1 MRTRRTTLL
10 SADRETQRAQQ
21 RTTQCCLPHQKRASM
36 SRSTMWA
43 SASVPPDLA
52 CPELS
57 FKNGALS
64 WRDRQTAKFAARSS
78 GPRKSAS
85 HSGPPPGW
93 QWALP
98 KQPQGWQHARERR
111 HTPSWTLPP
120 FLPPSLLVT
129 LHPLEL
135 HHSVLLSRVTPK
147 EATLGRV
154 PGPRQGQVHCACTA
168 AVACCAARLLL
179 CCASPVACAASPPRN
194 RKCQHTPSSLL
205 PQAPVPPR
213 QVHLQHNSW

>member
-57 FKNGALS
+57 LKNGALS

-93 QWALP
+93 LWALP

-111 HTPSWTLPP
+111 PLLQSHAILDAATFSSPFSAGHLAPAGASPLGPP
-120 FLPPSLLVT
+120 FQGHAQRGNFGACSRAPPGTGALCM
-129 LHPLEL
+129 H
-135 HHSVLLSRVTPK
+135 
-147 EATLGRV
+147 GRC
-154 PGPRQGQVHCACTA
+154 G
-168 AVACCAARLLL
+168 LL
-179 CCASPVACAASPPRN
+179 CCASPVACAASPPQ
-194 RKCQHTPSSLL
+194 CQHTPSSLL
-205 PQAPVPPR
+205 PQAPVPRR
-213 QVHLQHNSW
+213 QVSRR

>member
-57 FKNGALS
+57 LKNGALS

-93 QWALP
+93 LWALP

-168 AVACCAARLLL
+168 AVACCAAPRPSPAPQALL
-179 CCASPVACAASPPRN
+179 SVS
-194 RKCQHTPSSLL
+194 TLL
-205 PQAPVPPR
+205 PHCCHRR
-213 QVHLQHNSW
+213 QCHQDKFLCSRIVGEIAF